1 MKNSLKSKG
10 RFRIGAIAGLC
21 ATLACC
27 LTAGLVSIP
36 AAAMGTGA
44 TVNINELF
52 NSATNKFDETNLN
65 ALFASLG
72 ATDYTSL
79 KNNLNGGNLNA
90 TQIAELNSNKDIKV
104 TFAGKSWT
112 VTYVSQTRTGEVVAT
127 LWAENPTTT
136 TYTFSADG
144 WYSDYHGFTEYYSNQ
159 YGSSW
164 IRSSVMNIGSAYLK
178 ASDNTGGQKTDEQ
191 VVLAAGTQSA
201 SNEWARFTMENVE
214 GSVKAFLSTPSEVA
228 WQENLFVPAV
238 NSTHILQS
246 EAYGTP
252 SGGRWY
258 APSDNT
264 ADPRDLR
271 NAPTRIQY
279 SAWANDSIWFPALSE
294 TGWNGVTGL
303 WNTTES
309 QRAYSNTTANTWLR
323 SGDNGATFTARY
335 LTPVGGSYGDHVYA
349 SFAVRPALHLNLTKA
364 AANSGDTSFDN
375 AALQTAWN
383 SAVQQSLDNGGSQV
397 TFTLPNSWYALPDA
411 TYTTSFGDDS
421 GVGFDQGRLYIPS
434 GANIKLDLNG
444 YTIDRAL
451 TSELAEGQ
459 VILVNGELEICDNSA
474 NQYGKITGGNATNGS
489 AVTVVNAKFTLTSGN
504 ISGNKAANGGTIR
517 MDNSDSIISGG
528 IISNNTA
535 SYGGGIYAVSGNIDI
550 TGGIISNNTA
560 SYGGGVYLRDT
571 IVANISGGKISNNTA
586 SYGGGIGY
594 GAAAQTDKL
603 VLNFSGGEI
612 SNNNGERGGGGIALN
627 QGGNNNEFNM
637 TGGKIIH
644 NYSAAAGGLR
654 IYADENSS
662 YVINI
667 TGGEISYN
675 ESTGDAGGIY
685 VGSATTVTSS
695 RLTFNFGGSAV
706 ISHNKCGA
714 NSAGVRLVET
724 KATFNG
730 GKISDN
736 VSNGYGGGITAIN
749 RSILEISDTEI
760 SNNTCES
767 YGAGLSISLNSE
779 LTFNSGKVNNN
790 TAKTKGGGIFAHS
803 SNITMNGGEISG
815 NNVNSEVTAT
825 NGGGGVYISEN
836 ASKFILNKG
845 SISNNSVLARGGG
858 VYVDSATFEL
868 HGGEISGNFTDTH
881 GGGVYVINDGTTST
895 FKIYGGKIINNTAVG
910 NSGGVHVAT
919 STTSVFEMYGGVMT
933 GNKSGS
939 NGGAMWLN
947 GSPTIRISGGQ
958 IYGNTDNGTESNI
971 YLHATTVKLN
981 ITGALSSTGKTTYI
995 GISMN
1000 TAGAFTTAYG
1010 TTNGGYDPA
1019 TYFFSDNSA
1028 YRIGLSSGEVALVTR
1043 SSLLTSLIW
1052 QYSTDGTNWINIDSP
1067 YASVTYSGAITSY
1080 QVRAL
1085 NGTNTVAFTSKPS
1098 GTIKNVGVY
1107 AFVINN
1113 SNNTYANPTLSF
1125 EILPVE
1131 LIWQYSTDNGNTWFN
1146 LTENTIDYTGL
1157 TYKIRAWDGTSAV
1170 ALSTQP
1176 STAIKD
1182 ANTYSFVANNAGGAY
1197 SNETLDFK
1205 INVLRLSVEWQFKG
1219 AATDARGNYF
1229 WNYDGNAH
1237 APVAVLKGL
1246 SNEQAGNMPLGYAF
1260 TLRGASAGIDPLNIK
1275 GAGAYGVT
1283 VELLDASGNTL
1294 NDPNIILS
1302 GASATFS
1309 IKPRTVTLR
1318 WFDED
1323 GKAVDEAEYSFN
1335 GQGRTVTAAL
1345 GGLLPQDS
1353 VTPDISYVKVGG
1365 TLSGLP
1371 TNKGIYT
1378 ASAKLPAN
1386 CYNYVLD
1393 KQYTCQINIS
1403 SVEISVGWTGNAD
1416 NGKFEWEFYGDS
1428 ANRLPAPSLN
1438 NPVAGATVPFSME
1451 YAPVDASGTVGTYT
1465 ATAPVNAGKYMARV
1479 KITDTEGNYTLSGE
1493 TQAFEIT
1500 KLGVTVV
1507 WADSS
1512 TGNPLTVDA
1521 DGYIQWE
1528 YDGQPHNI
1536 KPIIDNVQVLKD
1548 GVLGASLAVVR
1559 SDGNAALTN
1568 VSSATA
1574 TAQLDSSDAFNANFV
1589 IKENVNQIYKVY
1601 KKVLTSATW
1610 TDGKGDSYV
1619 TGDLPRYNHGEITGV
1634 NGPAFT
1640 VTAAGAGG
1648 VTLTLQTPSYS
1659 QSFAGDW
1666 VVDETNG
1673 YKATARLSSADSVN
1687 YEFADGANETTIT
1700 FFIRSVSGEKE
1711 NITVTWVVFTGANT
1725 YVKLSDYGDFTYNG
1739 TQQFPRAL
1747 YVKTDGSYEELAMSN
1762 TGKGTD
1768 AGTYT
1773 VRLLPNSKY
1782 NISAAD
1788 FTCRYNIK
1796 PVDVTIS
1803 WQDGAMSGAQTFSY
1817 IYNGA
1822 EQKPH
1827 AVVSGNGSLPC
1838 PVTVNGETNAGT
1850 YTATAEV
1857 SKNFNITSGATQ
1869 SYTIKKLQINA
1880 NLVQWDYASDNA
1892 LTFPAGG
1899 SYWIYDGNVHGPKA
1913 YVVLSQL
1920 GNLRIDFLVT
1930 GLSSAIGVHNVYA
1943 VLDSSDPA
1951 HANFDISGTAS
1962 SSFEIVRVPVTD
1974 VYWEDGAGN
1983 TSQNGSTLLSFVY
1996 DGNPHAPTAY
2006 YLDTDGVTKIPLNI
2020 AGAMTAAGKYVA
2032 YVTDSFDYGGTI
2044 PQCNFEITAVEVTVV
2059 WSDTSKTYNGLT
2071 QYPTATLE
2079 DGSNNAFVGVNGLP
2093 LVLGTDY
2100 VITGFANAGTYTAEI
2115 RFTNTNYTFA
2125 GNTNKTAFVIST
2137 VDISNLVTSSDW
2149 SADASA
2155 TTNAGGLY
2163 SWVYNEQSHAPT
2175 LTLTTYT
2182 LDGDAVVITFAYSGV
2197 TETVGTHTV
2206 TARIASAMW
2215 RGSDISAN
2223 LVFSADIQ
2231 YEITPFEVTLV
2242 WDFAGEGAT
2251 EDTVKNIWYWTY
2263 DKASHAP
2270 KVTYTDWNGATK
2282 TLTVYGGETNAR
2294 PAAYTARVDAPE
2306 NCVFA
2311 ANETGT
2317 RSFEIRQAS
2326 IVVEWRAPDA
2336 DGTDTSGNFYWNYD
2350 GNAHAPEA
2358 YVQGTNDKLAVTGA
2372 AVNAGAN
2379 YTATA
2384 AQGDSNYI
2392 ITSGATCVFSIKAQE
2407 VYLKWYGKDGSE
2419 TNFVW
2424 QYDGKNHA
2432 PTAVLADAS
2441 GNVIN
2446 GADNKPI
2453 SVSITGATANVG
2465 KNHTA
2470 QAVDTFP
2477 NYDFHSSV
2485 TLTHTFEI
2493 EARNLAD
2500 FGFVWRAPDAVK
2512 TNDGTYDVYTYEYSG
2527 GAVAPV
2533 PYTQNNIQFDTVIY
2547 TYAGGV
2553 KGQRVGAI
2561 TEIGEY
2567 IITITPKN
2575 PNYAVPA
2582 GLDTVR
2588 VTVTA
2593 RTVKVVWS
2601 TDSLVYNGSAQAPA
2615 AQYTDVDGNVIIL
2628 SVSGAM
2634 TDAGKNYTA
2643 TASFVGTA
2651 PKNYVLDT
2659 STLTKTFDIA
2669 KLEIPVS
2676 WQWSTEWANK
2686 RVTYDG
2692 QNHTPVPVIDTSVI
2706 LSADV
2711 TKLAF
2716 AYEITKTGMA
2726 AVVNGTV
2733 KDAGAYKITLKIS
2746 GAAAANYAFESGKE
2760 EETFTIAKKT
2770 LTITADDMSVNYGDN
2785 APAYT
2790 ATFAGFVPSEE
2801 AQLKADLAAV
2811 QSSWLRCPYINRS
2824 APGTYTIGLVYN
2836 ELSRLLPN
2844 YDVITQDGT
2853 LTVNPAQGTVIWT
2866 GDNNDLS
2873 AYYDGAEYKPF
2884 AFYYDIN
2891 DTLMNNPITLNVVYA
2906 TYSNG
2911 VYTEIANPTAAI
2923 NAGTYYVIAKSP
2935 NANIQLS
2942 NAEISYEILK
2952 REITVE
2958 IESKQSVYGSPYKTL
2973 TYNFA
2978 NGSLQPLLGDDLQI
2992 TLTCDVQDSSKYV
3005 NGFMNA
3011 GKYDIVGSWDSADFG
3026 ANYNVV
3032 FTGEKTDSLGNNSLG
3047 VYEITKAEIKIT
3059 KQNEAYSNEE
3069 FTSIQNLDTQSQG
3082 VQIKLGDTFA
3092 DENGVMQYRYIQYAG
3107 YQNATTV
3114 TVHYSRVHNIGSI
3127 EDGLLTPPDPHDMT
3141 PGVNNYQTYRERIRN
3156 VGCYAV
3162 NYYIEIPNH
3171 ETLYGTWTVLM
3182 LPESQVVR
3190 VEFVKD
3196 FQVEYGKPVPEN
3208 LAAELL
3214 KGGYININIPEERF
3228 LQYATATVADGRGGY
3243 ISSTTNAGKY
3253 TIEIEIQNTDSNTQL
3268 LVTYHGF
3275 DPNNPTQEI
3284 EDTNINRYVITPK
3297 LLTVDWGEL
3306 EFDHDGTV
3314 KLPAPNV
3321 YGFVTADTLVLEN
3334 IKTRA
3339 SGTEYEYTA
3348 YTVVDNGTAVTIIVA
3363 ARGNFTD
3370 VGGHTL
3376 IVSVE
3381 NGNYTVDMLNS
3392 NATVS
3397 IKGDTQIVE
3406 GGLPDWLLWVIIA
3419 AAVVLVI
3426 LIIVIIVVVKKK
3438 RAMAE
3443 DDDGFYDNVE

>member
-1 MKNSLKSKG
+1 MKKSLKSNGK
-10 RFRIGAIAGLC
+10 FRIGAIASLC
-21 ATLACC
+21 ASLACC
-27 LTAGLVSIP
+27 LTAGLISMP
-36 AAAMGTGA
+36 AAAMNTGSA
-44 TVNINELF
+44 ENIGGDLWNTADNKFNQSSVQTLLEKTTGKTDY
-52 NSATNKFDETNLN
+52 NSAL
-65 ALFASLG
+65 S
-72 ATDYTSL
+72 Y
-79 KNNLNGGNLNA
+79 
-90 TQIAELNSNKDIKV
+90 LNSQSGALSAEDIRTLNDGKDLVV
-104 TFAGKSWT
+104 TFGDKKWT
-112 VTYVSQTRTGEVVAT
+112 VTYLSKNNSGELIAT
-127 LWAENPTTT
+127 LWYAGAEQNKQWSDNWRSNTDEGAYAGYVKHSNHYGGSTMRAKILGNGGQYYTATGTEIQSDADVTTKT
-136 TYTFSADG
+136 ATAAEVQASDFYEFAQGKYSSYLEVPNNVQWQALEVSQNNLRFQNENLVNAGYATGTSAWFNLNIANSQADPLYYQWG
-144 WYSDYHGFTEYYSNQ
+144 GDKVWLPSLAETGFNGGSGIWETSENQ
-159 YGSSW
+159 
-164 IRSSVMNIGSAYLK
+164 RSSNSDKGNSWVRSGHSSYASYVYLL
-178 ASDNTGGQKTDEQ
+178 NT
-191 VVLAAGTQSA
+191 
-201 SNEWARFTMENVE
+201 
-214 GSVKAFLSTPSEVA
+214 
-228 WQENLFVPAV
+228 
-238 NSTHILQS
+238 
-246 EAYGTP
+246 
-252 SGGRWY
+252 SGGAPNY
-258 APSDNT
+258 APYN
-264 ADPRDLR
+264 
-271 NAPTRIQY
+271 
-279 SAWANDSIWFPALSE
+279 E
-294 TGWNGVTGL
+294 
-303 WNTTES
+303 
-309 QRAYSNTTANTWLR
+309 
-323 SGDNGATFTARY
+323 
-335 LTPVGGSYGDHVYA
+335 YG
-349 SFAVRPALHLNLTKA
+349 VRPAIHLNLAKTTL
-364 AANSGDTSFDN
+364 NSGDTSFDN
-375 AALQTAWN
+375 AALEAAWN

-411 TYTTSFGDDS
+411 TYTTSFGDDG
-421 GVGFDQGRLYIPS
+421 GVGFDKGRLYIPT

-444 YTIDRAL
+444 NVIDRGL
-451 TSELAEGQ
+451 SSELAEGNA
-459 VILVNGELEICDNSA
+459 IFVNGEIEICDTTAGQN
-474 NQYGKITGGNATNGS
+474 GKITGGYATNG
-489 AVTVVNAKFTLTSGN
+489 AGVVVVNAKFTLSGGN
-504 ISGNKAANGGTIR
+504 ITGNKSSNGGAIR
-517 MDNSDSIISGG
+517 IDNSVSLITGG
-528 IISNNTA
+528 LVSNNECGYGGGFYVVGGTFDMTDGVISHNTA
-535 SYGGGIYAVSGNIDI
+535 QYGGGIYFRDNI
-550 TGGIISNNTA
+550 T
-560 SYGGGVYLRDT
+560 V
-571 IVANISGGKISNNTA
+571 NISGGKISNNIATQ
-586 SYGGGIGY
+586 YGGGISL
-594 GAAAQTDKL
+594 GAATQTDKGIINL
-603 VLNFSGGEI
+603 SGGEI
-612 SNNNGERGGGGIALN
+612 SYNHANKGGGGVTFTQN
-627 QGGNNNEFNM
+627 GNNNEFNM
-637 TGGKIIH
+637 TGGLISH
-644 NYSAAAGGLR
+644 NTADESSGGLR
-654 IYADENSS
+654 FYATANSS
-662 YVINI
+662 HIINI

-675 ESTGDAGGIY
+675 EATTDAGAIY
-685 VGSATTVTSS
+685 VGSDVSIPATDI

-714 NSAGVRLVET
+714 NSGGIRLVRTNAE
-724 KATFNG
+724 FFG
-730 GKISDN
+730 GKITDN
-736 VSNGYGGGITAIN
+736 FAGGYGGGLSAIYE
-749 RSILEISDTEI
+749 SKVKISGTEF
-760 SNNTCES
+760 SNNSATT
-767 YGAGLSISLNSE
+767 Y
-779 LTFNSGKVNNN
+779 
-790 TAKTKGGGIFAHS
+790 GGGISLAINAELTLDNAKILNNS
-803 SNITMNGGEISG
+803 AGTIGGGIYDSASKLTINGGEISG
-815 NNVNSEVTAT
+815 NSTNGNAVAT
-825 NGGGGVYISEN
+825 NGGGGIYVTGVG
-836 ASKFILNKG
+836 AHFILNNG
-845 SISNNSVLARGGG
+845 YISGNTTTARGGG
-858 VYVDSATFEL
+858 IYVDADCIFEM
-868 HGGEISGNFTDTH
+868 HGGEINGNITDTH
-881 GGGVYVINDGTTST
+881 GGGVYVISNST
-895 FKIYGGKIINNTAVG
+895 FKLFGGKIINNIAGG
-910 NSGGVHVAT
+910 NSGGVHIAT
-919 STTSVFEMYGGVMT
+919 NSNSIFEMSGGT
-933 GNKSGS
+933 ISGNKSGAA
-939 NGGAMWLN
+939 GGGLWLN
-947 GSPTIRISGGQ
+947 GTPTVNISGGQ
-958 IYGNTDNGTESNI
+958 IYSNTYNGVEDNIHLNS
-971 YLHATTVKLN
+971 TTAKLN
-981 ITGALSSTGKTTYI
+981 ITGALSANNKTTYI
-995 GISMN
+995 GVTMV
-1000 TAGAFTTAYG
+1000 TAGAFTTGYSTNNGSFHPG
-1010 TTNGGYDPA
+1010 T
-1019 TYFFSDNSA
+1019 FFFPDNSN
-1028 YRIGLSSGEVALVTR
+1028 YKIN
-1043 SSLLTSLIW
+1043 LTSNEAVLAARTGLQTSLVW
-1052 QYSTDGTNWINIDSP
+1052 QYSTDGTNWNNLDTP
-1067 YASVTYSGAITSY
+1067 YASVTYGATY

-1085 NGTNTVAFTSKPS
+1085 NGTSTVAFTSQPS
-1098 GTIKNVGVY
+1098 GAIKNVGVY

-1113 SNNTYANPTLSF
+1113 ANDVYVNPTLSF

-1131 LIWQYSTDNGNTWFN
+1131 LIWQYSTDNGNTWLN
-1146 LTENTIDYTGL
+1146 LTENVINYTGL
-1157 TYKIRAWDGTSAV
+1157 TYKIRAWNGTSAV
-1170 ALSTQP
+1170 TLSTQP
-1176 STAIKD
+1176 STDIKS
-1182 ANTYSFVANNAGGAY
+1182 ANTYKFVADNTAGSY
-1197 SNETLDFK
+1197 SNETLDFT
-1205 INVLRLSVEWQFKG
+1205 INVLHLSVEWQFNG
-1219 AATDARGNYF
+1219 AGTDVRGNRF
-1229 WNYDGNAH
+1229 WNYDGLAH
-1237 APVAVLKGL
+1237 APVAVLKGI
-1246 SNEQAGNMPLGYAF
+1246 SHEQAGNMPLGYAF
-1260 TLRGASAGIDPLNIK
+1260 TLRGASAGIDPLNII

-1283 VELLDASGNTL
+1283 VELLDGSGNTL

-1302 GASATFS
+1302 GTSANFS
-1309 IKPRTVTLR
+1309 IMPKTVTLN
-1318 WFDED
+1318 WFDES
-1323 GKAVDEAEYSFN
+1323 GASVTEADYSFN
-1335 GQGRTVTAAL
+1335 GQGRTVTATL

-1371 TNKGIYT
+1371 KDKGIYT
-1378 ASAKLPAN
+1378 ATAKLPAN

-1393 KQYTCQINIS
+1393 KTYTCQINID
-1403 SVEISVGWTGNAD
+1403 SVEISVGWTGNAA

-1428 ANRLPAPSLN
+1428 SNRLPAPSLN
-1438 NPVAGATVPFSME
+1438 NPVAGANVPFTME
-1451 YAPVDASGTVGTYT
+1451 YASVDANGTVGTYS

-1479 KITDTEGNYTLSGE
+1479 KITDPEGNYTLTGE
-1493 TQAFEIT
+1493 TQQFEIT
-1500 KLGVTVV
+1500 KLAVSVV
-1507 WADSS
+1507 WTDSS

-1528 YDGQPHNI
+1528 YDGQQHNI
-1536 KPIIDNVQVLKD
+1536 TPVIDNVQVLKD
-1548 GVLGASLAVVR
+1548 GVLGVSLSVIR
-1559 SDGNAALTN
+1559 SDSGAAIVN
-1568 VSSATA
+1568 VGSATA
-1574 TAQLDSSDAFNANFV
+1574 TAQLDGTDAFNANFV
-1589 IKENVNQIYKVY
+1589 ITENENQIYKIY

-1610 TDGKGDSYV
+1610 TDKDGGVYQ

-1634 NGPAFT
+1634 NGPAFV
-1640 VTAAGAGG
+1640 VTAAGVGG
-1648 VTLTLQTPSYS
+1648 TTLTLQNPTYS
-1659 QSFAGDW
+1659 QSFTGDW

-1673 YKATARLSSADSVN
+1673 YKATARLSAADAVN
-1687 YEFADGANETTIT
+1687 YEFADGTDATQIT

-1725 YVKLSDYGDFTYNG
+1725 YVKLADYGDFTYNG

-1747 YVKTDGSYEELAMSN
+1747 YVKTDGTYEELAMSN
-1762 TGKGTD
+1762 SGKGTD

-1788 FTCRYNIK
+1788 FVCSYKIK

-1803 WQDGAMSGAQTFSY
+1803 WQDGAMSGAQTFTY

-1827 AVVSGNGSLPC
+1827 AVVSGNGNLPC
-1838 PVTVNGETNAGT
+1838 PVTVAGEINAGT

-1857 SKNFNITSGATQ
+1857 GKNFNITSGATQ

-1880 NLVQWDYASDNA
+1880 NLVQWDYATDNA

-1920 GNLRIDFLVT
+1920 GNLRIDFVVT

-1983 TSQNGSTLLSFVY
+1983 TSLNGATLLSFVY
-1996 DGNPHAPTAY
+1996 DGNPHVPTAY
-2006 YLDTDGVTKIPLNI
+2006 FLDSDGVTKIPLNV
-2020 AGAMTAAGKYVA
+2020 AGAMTDAGKYVA
-2032 YVTDSFDYGGTI
+2032 YITDSFDYGGTI

-2079 DGSNNAFVGVNGLP
+2079 DGSGNAFVGVNGLP
-2093 LVLGTDY
+2093 LVSGKDY
-2100 VITGFANAGTYTAEI
+2100 VITGFAAAGSYTSEI
-2115 RFTNTNYTFA
+2115 RFINKNYTFA
-2125 GNTNKTAFVIST
+2125 GNTDKTSFT
-2137 VDISNLVTSSDW
+2137 VASADISSLVSSSDW
-2149 SADASA
+2149 SADSSA
-2155 TTNAGGLY
+2155 TTNADGLY
-2163 SWVYNEQSHAPT
+2163 SWTYDEKNHAPVLS
-2175 LTLTTYT
+2175 LTGYT

-2197 TETVGTHTV
+2197 TETVGTHSV

-2215 RGSDISAN
+2215 RGNDISAN
-2223 LVFSADIQ
+2223 LVFSASIS
-2231 YEITPFEVTLV
+2231 YEITPFEITLV

-2251 EDTVKNIWYWTY
+2251 EDTVKNVWYWTY
-2263 DKASHAP
+2263 DKQSHAP
-2270 KVTYTDWNGATK
+2270 KVTYTDWNGDTK
-2282 TLTVYGGETNAR
+2282 TLTVYGAETNAR
-2294 PAAYTARVDAPE
+2294 PAAYTARVDAPA

-2311 ANETGT
+2311 STETGS

-2336 DGTDTSGNFYWNYD
+2336 DGTDNSGNFYWNYD
-2350 GNAHAPEA
+2350 GNPHAPEA
-2358 YVQGTNDKLAVTGA
+2358 YVKGTNDKLTVTGA
-2372 AVNAGAN
+2372 AVNAGEN

-2392 ITSGATCVFSIKAQE
+2392 ITSGATCVFSVKPQE

-2419 TNFVW
+2419 TDFVW

-2446 GADNKPI
+2446 DADNKPI

-2465 KNHTA
+2465 TGHTA

-2485 TLTHTFEI
+2485 TLTHTFTI

-2527 GAVAPV
+2527 GAIAPV
-2533 PYTQNNIQFDTVIY
+2533 PYTQNNMQFDTVIY
-2547 TYAGGV
+2547 TYDNGV

-2575 PNYAVPA
+2575 PNYAVPS
-2582 GLDTVR
+2582 GMDTVR

-2593 RTVKVVWS
+2593 RTVKVEWS
-2601 TDSLVYNGSAQAPA
+2601 TTALVYNGSAQAPA
-2615 AQYTDVDGNVIIL
+2615 AQYTDVDGNIILL

-2634 TDAGKNYTA
+2634 TDAGKGYTA
-2643 TASFVGTA
+2643 TAAFVGTA
-2651 PKNYVLDT
+2651 PKNYVLDK

-2669 KLEIPVS
+2669 KLEIPVT
-2676 WQWSTEWANK
+2676 WQWSSEWVNK
-2686 RVTYDG
+2686 RVTYDA
-2692 QNHTPVPVIDTSVI
+2692 QTHTPVPAIDTSVI
-2706 LSADV
+2706 LSADI

-2726 AVVNGTV
+2726 AVINGTV
-2733 KDAGAYKITLKIS
+2733 KDAGAYTITLKIS
-2746 GAAAANYAFESGKE
+2746 GAAAANYTFGSGKE
-2760 EETFTIAKKT
+2760 KETFTIAKKT
-2770 LTITADDMSVNYGDN
+2770 LTVTADDMTVNYGDN

-2790 ATFAGFVPSEE
+2790 ATFSGFVASEE
-2801 AQLKADLAAV
+2801 TALLADLAAV

-2853 LTVNPAQGTVIWT
+2853 LTVNPAKGTVIWT

-2911 VYTEIANPTAAI
+2911 VYTEVSNPSAAI

-3092 DENGVMQYRYIQYAG
+3092 DENGLMQYRYIQYAG

-3114 TVHYSRVHNIGSI
+3114 TVHYSRVHNIGDI
-3127 EDGLLTPPDPHDMT
+3127 ETGLLTPPDPHDMT

-3196 FQVEYGKPVPEN
+3196 FEIEYGKPVPEN

-3214 KGGYININIPEERF
+3214 KGGYIHINIPDERF
-3228 LQYATATVADGRGGY
+3228 LQYATATVSNGRGGFV
-3243 ISSTTNAGKY
+3243 SSTSNAGKY
-3253 TIEIEIQNTDSNTQL
+3253 TIEIEVQNTDSNTQL

-3275 DPNNPTQEI
+3275 DPDNPTQEI

-3297 LLTVDWGEL
+3297 TLTIDWGDL

-3321 YGFVTADTLVLEN
+3321 YGFVTADTLVLED

-3363 ARGNFTD
+3363 ARGNFKD

-3376 IVSVE
+3376 LVSVE
-3381 NGNYTVDMLNS
+3381 NGNYSIDMLNS

-3397 IKGDTQIVE
+3397 IKGDTVIE
-3406 GGLPDWLLWVIIA
+3406 ENGLPDWLLWVIIA
-3419 AAVVLVI
+3419 AAALLVI

-3438 RAMAE
+3438 KAVAE